1 MDYKEVKMEVLLF
14 LLVAICMVDTCMTIQ
29 IKQQVNEI
37 KKDTTVNGEYEKQL
51 KNYRSIVR
59 SNGKII
65 KMYEQKEDKKNEK
78 MGVKTG
84 LVQPQEQRRQ
94 Y

>member
-1 MDYKEVKMEVLLF
+1 MEVLLF

-51 KNYRSIVR
+51 RNYRSIVR

-65 KMYEQKEDKKNEK
+65 KMYEQKEDKKHEK
-78 MGVKTG
+78 MDNKTS

>member
-1 MDYKEVKMEVLLF
+1 MDCKEVKMEVLLF
-14 LLVAICMVDTCMTIQ
+14 LLVAICMVDTCMTVQ